1 MTHFVAVCGISLYLV
16 VTVLQL
22 AQLWR
27 PTKAG
32 RRWRISSIAFI
43 SAFILHTVTLLL
55 VVRDPQMR
63 ALENGADYFLWV
75 SWAIAAV
82 YLAFRRWFDYPL
94 LGAFITPAVV
104 LFMGSS
110 SYLLHQGAP
119 SLIDP
124 NVAIAAGETAHTGL
138 AVSLLHGVPALVAVV
153 SVVLALAVSVVFLI
167 VERRLKKRSS
177 LSLESGGLNLQLLD
191 RLNSHL
197 VKIGFVAL
205 SLVIVSGGLWAV
217 MRREA
222 IFSLD
227 TSVVSGLVLWAL
239 LAAILFARL
248 VLAWS
253 PKRLSRLTVLVTGG
267 FILSVFLVLI
277 VAGRMT
283 HASLWS

>member
-32 RRWRISSIAFI
+32 RRWRLSSLAFI
-43 SAFILHTVTLLL
+43 VAFILHTVTLLL

-82 YLAFRRWFDYPL
+82 YLGFRRWFDYPL
-94 LGAFITPAVV
+94 MGAFITPAVV

-110 SYLLHQGAP
+110 SYLLHQGAS
-119 SLIDP
+119 SLIGP
-124 NVAIAAGETAHTGL
+124 NVATPAGDATPSGL

-167 VERRLKKRSS
+167 VERRLKRRSS
-177 LSLESGGLNLQLLD
+177 LSLESGGLNLELLD

-253 PKRLSRLTVLVTGG
+253 PKRLSRLTVFVTGG